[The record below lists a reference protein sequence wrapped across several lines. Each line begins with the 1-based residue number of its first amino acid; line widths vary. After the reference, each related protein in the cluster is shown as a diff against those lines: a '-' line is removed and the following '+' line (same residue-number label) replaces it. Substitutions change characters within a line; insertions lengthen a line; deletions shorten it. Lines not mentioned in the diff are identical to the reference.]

1 MAAQAQQDLVVW
13 TRVDASNNVQYFL
26 RVGGNELQP
35 SVINGSP
42 QQKRTFNINDP
53 EPSDIAIK
61 GPYTAATFNVPL
73 LPEVINAI
81 LTQRV

>member
-1 MAAQAQQDLVVW
+1 MAAQAQQDLVIW
-13 TRVDASNNVQYFL
+13 TRIDASNNVQYFL
-26 RVGGNELQP
+26 RIGGNKLQP

-42 QQKRTFNINDP
+42 QQKHTFNINNP

-61 GPYTAATFNVPL
+61 GPYTTATFNILL

>member
-26 RVGGNELQP
+26 RMGGNKLQP

-42 QQKRTFNINDP
+42 QQKRTFNINNLV
-53 EPSDIAIK
+53 PSDIKIK
-61 GPYTAATFNVPL
+61 GPYTPGTFNIPL
-73 LPEVINAI
+73 LSEVINTI